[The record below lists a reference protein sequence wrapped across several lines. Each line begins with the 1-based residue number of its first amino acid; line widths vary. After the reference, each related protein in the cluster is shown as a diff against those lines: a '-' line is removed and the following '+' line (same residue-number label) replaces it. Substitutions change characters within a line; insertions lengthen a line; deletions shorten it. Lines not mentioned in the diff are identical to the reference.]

1 MVLTLWLINVYASKV
16 LFQSKHQFFL
26 LGLRTKV
33 NIKMHLIILLLT
45 IWALR
50 FPLLLTDKYQLL
62 CNPSSL
68 SREKCWQLD
77 NTACT
82 TLQTTCLKI
91 QMKSMHIFTS
101 CNSPV
106 NFCFH
111 KYNADNAGLLHFMVA
126 QVIFLVPVWQV
137 QPLLKANKP
146 LPFKKIYI
154 YLFRSFFLMVH
165 LLIVKSS
172 ICRCFFSVSCSCY
185 LPVISLLYLNSH
197 QILVNIKGLSVKTL
211 LNASAV
217 LVNGSICCLCWV
229 TQVSCG
235 LSKL

>member
-1 MVLTLWLINVYASKV
+1 MYMLPRCYLN
-16 LFQSKHQFFL
+16 QHQFLL
-26 LGLRTKV
+26 LGLRTKF

-91 QMKSMHIFTS
+91 QMKSVLILTR

-106 NFCFH
+106 NFCLH
-111 KYNADNAGLLHFMVA
+111 RYNADNAGLLHFMVA
-126 QVIFLVPVWQV
+126 QVIFLVPVCQV
-137 QPLLKANKP
+137 QLLHNVNKP
-146 LPFKKIYI
+146 LSFLFSFYYHSFYI
-154 YLFRSFFLMVH
+154 LFYLFIYFILMVF
-165 LLIVKSS
+165 LLFVKSS
-172 ICRCFFSVSCSCY
+172 ICRCFFLSLSGHAIY
-185 LPVISLLYLNSH
+185 LLFLYFYYLLLFIYLNSR
-197 QILVNIKGLSVKTL
+197 QILVNIKGLRLKTL
-211 LNASAV
+211 F
-217 LVNGSICCLCWV
+217 
-229 TQVSCG
+229 
-235 LSKL
+235 